1 MSSRDSFDV
10 TRVAGAL
17 GAEVRGIDLST
28 AMSDRDFDQL
38 YDAFIEHLVLF
49 LPDQHLTPQ
58 ALVDFAG
65 RFGEIVPTRFEP
77 PFDTPMIDGFPE
89 IYLVAKEADS
99 PSANIGGFW
108 HADVTYRERP
118 NLASVGYVTEAP
130 DFGGDTMYSN
140 LYLAYETLSPGM
152 QRLLDGLSAVH
163 ASNMP
168 HAHRELRSASVDRH
182 HAPQA
187 SDMTLEF
194 KDLEK
199 ELVESVHPVV
209 RRHPD
214 SGRKLL
220 YLNRGFT
227 SRFVDMTERESL
239 PLLEFLWAH
248 MERPEF
254 TCRYRLQQHGVVI
267 WDNRSLLHYALN
279 DYYGQ
284 RRVLQRVS
292 IAEPKRPLN

>member
-1 MSSRDSFDV
+1 MSSSNSFDV

-17 GAEVRGIDLST
+17 GAEVRGIDLSKP
-28 AMSDRDFDQL
+28 MSDEEFSQL
-38 YDAFIEHLVLF
+38 HGAFVEHLVLF
-49 LPDQHLTPQ
+49 LPDQILTPQ

-65 RFGEIVPTRFEP
+65 RFGEIIPTRFEP

-89 IYLVAKEADS
+89 IYLVSKEADS

-140 LYLAYETLSPGM
+140 LYLAYQTLSPGM
-152 QRLLDGLSAVH
+152 RRMLDGLSAIH

-168 HAHRELRSASVDRH
+168 HSGGLRSAAVDRR

-187 SDMTLEF
+187 QDMTLKV

-199 ELVESVHPVV
+199 ELVETVHPVV

-220 YLNRGFT
+220 YVNRGFT
-227 SRFVDMTERESL
+227 SRFVGMTEDESL

-254 TCRYRLQQHGVVI
+254 TCRYRLQKHGVVI

-284 RRVLQRVS
+284 RRVCW
-292 IAEPKRPLN
+292 